1 MATIEIEIHVPVQ
14 MQNSP
19 PPTADTK
26 AATPTEVTLLQDP
39 EYRRLGCTID
49 FDAAYAKYNVFR

>member
-1 MATIEIEIHVPVQ
+1 

-26 AATPTEVTLLQDP
+26 EASPTEITMIQDL
-39 EYRRLGCTID
+39 EYRRLGCTVD
-49 FDAAYAKYNVFR
+49 FDAAYAKFNVFR